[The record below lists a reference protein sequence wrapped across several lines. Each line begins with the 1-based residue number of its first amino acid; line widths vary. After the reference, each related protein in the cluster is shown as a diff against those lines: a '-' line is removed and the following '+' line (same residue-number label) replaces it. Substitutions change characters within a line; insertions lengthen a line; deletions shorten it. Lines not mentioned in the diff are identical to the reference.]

1 MGIISLSDARQS
13 IEDMIYDQGTFAQ
26 KANAAQRTLFTERA
40 LPAQRTLFAERASDT
55 ERALPQ
61 GKRPFLLLEGEAL
74 AVLRFFPTASIDC
87 VMTSPPY
94 WNQREYASADAIGGE
109 ASREGYIEALLAVF
123 GEVKRVLKP
132 KGSFWLNLG
141 DTYKN
146 KNLCGMPWR
155 VAIALQDSQGWILRN
170 SIVWNKQKGA
180 PDNSKDKLRNIH
192 EYVFHFVK
200 QKKYYY
206 EVNSIRNAPKAAS
219 IQNGRVV
226 TATGVT
232 GVKYRRQIKRSTSL
246 TSQEK
251 QFALQAL
258 DETLAK
264 VANGEL
270 PDFRMVIR
278 GQQRVTH
285 SSSTNVS
292 GRAKELEE
300 KGYYILPYHKKGSKP
315 SDVWE
320 IIPEDSWRKDS
331 HAAPFPEELCHI
343 PIKASCPE
351 NGIVLDPFVG
361 TGTTVLAALKL
372 CRRGIGIDL
381 SREYLEV
388 ASDRLSHY
396 QPLLL

>member
-1 MGIISLSDARQS
+1 MGIISCSDVRPA
-13 IEDMIYDQGTFAQ
+13 IEDMIC
-26 KANAAQRTLFTERA
+26 NQRSLA
-40 LPAQRTLFAERASDT
+40 GGAE
-55 ERALPQ
+55 
-61 GKRPFLLLEGEAL
+61 RPFLLLEGDAL
-74 AVLRFFPTASIDC
+74 AVLRLFPAGSIDC
-87 VMTSPPY
+87 VITSPPY
-94 WNQREYASADAIGGE
+94 WNQREYASAEAIGGE
-109 ASREGYIEALLAVF
+109 RSREAYTSALLAVF
-123 GEVKRVLKP
+123 AEVKRVLKP
-132 KGSFWLNLG
+132 SGSFWLNLG

-155 VAIALQDSQGWILRN
+155 VAIALQDAQGWILRN

-200 QKKYYY
+200 RKKYYY
-206 EVNSIRNAPKAAS
+206 EVNSIRNAPKAPS
-219 IQNGRVV
+219 IRNGRVV

-232 GVKYRRQIKRSTSL
+232 GIKYRRQITGSTSL
-246 TSQEK
+246 TEQEK
-251 QFALQAL
+251 QQALLAL
-258 DETLAK
+258 DETLGK

-270 PDFRMVIR
+270 PDFRMVIK

-315 SDVWE
+315 SDVWD
-320 IIPEDSWRKDS
+320 IIPENSSRQDS
-331 HAAPFPEELCHI
+331 HSAPFPEELCHI

-361 TGTTVLAALKL
+361 TGTTVLAAMKL
-372 CRRGIGIDL
+372 GRRGIGIDL

-388 ASDRLSHY
+388 ASDRLSCY
-396 QPLLL
+396 QPF